1 MSLITRCPA
10 CQTLFKVEPDQLQAS
25 EGWARCG
32 QCQQAFNA
40 NTHLVPTLESSSVIT
55 PIEPAPAPAASASS
69 AAEPPSQAEPPVILD
84 VEASEVSS
92 EPTGTAAPAA
102 PGSGAPWRWSW
113 AGAGWAGLAM
123 LLTAGLLLQTALHQ
137 RNQLAAQI
145 PAWRPLLEQLC
156 AWSGCAITAPRQIE
170 SVVIDGSAF
179 NRLGGDIYQLSFTLR
194 NTAAIDLALPALE
207 LALTDAEDRA
217 VLRRVFLPDEFQTG
231 PLVLTAGAEFSGT
244 LALRID
250 PVQDGPTPAGY
261 RLLAFYP

>member
-10 CQTLFKVEPDQLQAS
+10 CQTLFKVESDQLQAS

-55 PIEPAPAPAASASS
+55 PIEPSPAPATASNT
-69 AAEPPSQAEPPVILD
+69 AEAPSQGEPPVILD

-92 EPTGTAAPAA
+92 KSTASVAA
-102 PGSGAPWRWSW
+102 DASGSGASWHWSW
-113 AGAGWAGLAM
+113 ASAGWSLLAM
-123 LLTAGLLLQTALHQ
+123 LLTTGLLLQIALHQ
-137 RNQLAAQI
+137 RNQLAAQM
-145 PAWRPLLEQLC
+145 PAWRPVLEQLC

-170 SVVIDGSAF
+170 SMVIDGSAF
-179 NRLGGDIYQLSFTLR
+179 NKLGGDIYRLSFTLR

-207 LALTDAEDRA
+207 LALMDAEDRA
-217 VLRRVFLPDEFQTG
+217 VLRRVFLPDEFQASG
-231 PLVLTAGAEFSGT
+231 PVLAAGAEFSST

-250 PVQDGPTPAGY
+250 PAQDGPIPAGY